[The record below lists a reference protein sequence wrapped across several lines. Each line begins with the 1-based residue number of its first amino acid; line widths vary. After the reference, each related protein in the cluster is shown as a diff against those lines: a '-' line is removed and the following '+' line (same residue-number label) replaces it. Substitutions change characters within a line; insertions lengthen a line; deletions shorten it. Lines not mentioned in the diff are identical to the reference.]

1 MPWHVAQYQ
10 ALDIREKDN
19 EICRI
24 SFQIGFKSWAYCDMD
39 YLCLVEHRHDDDVR
53 VSALVSRE
61 TSREMAVTAKNNL
74 NIFMELRPSN
84 LRVECETDESDRLMS
99 VSSVVKSVQRT
110 AFISD
115 PLIVSFGWDACLRCP
130 QR

>member
-1 MPWHVAQYQ
+1 
-10 ALDIREKDN
+10 
-19 EICRI
+19 
-24 SFQIGFKSWAYCDMD
+24 MD

-115 PLIVSFGWDACLRCP
+115 PLIVSFG
-130 QR
+130 